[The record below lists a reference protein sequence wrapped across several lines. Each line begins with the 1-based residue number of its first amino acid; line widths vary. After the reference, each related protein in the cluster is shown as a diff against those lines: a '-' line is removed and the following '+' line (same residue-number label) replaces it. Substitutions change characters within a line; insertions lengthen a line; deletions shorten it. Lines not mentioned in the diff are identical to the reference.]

1 MPPFFAPFGHS
12 LLLCGRDESRPHST
26 SLVPLSPAFFV
37 SLRWQNTLCMLSV
50 PNSDTTL
57 EACSLCPHQCG
68 ANRHAGVGRCGV
80 SAQPVVASV
89 CLHRGEE
96 PPISGSVGICNVFFA
111 GCNLRCAFC
120 QNHQI
125 SRHGAAQPS
134 WLISYTAIANSI
146 EQCLQRGAT
155 AVGFVS
161 PSHQLAQMLRIVEE
175 LHRRGLHPRIVYN
188 SNGYDSPQMLR
199 LLEGV
204 VDVYLPD
211 FKYANNA
218 LALAF
223 SGVERYVETATAAL
237 AEMYRQK
244 GASLVLNDNGEAEF
258 GLIVRHL
265 VLPGQLDNSIAA
277 LRLLVERISPRLHVS
292 LMAQYYPPEGLSLPS
307 PLNRSLT
314 PQEYADV
321 LTEYNALGL
330 RGWAQELS
338 SAQTYRPNFDAE
350 APFGE

>member
-1 MPPFFAPFGHS
+1 MHIA
-12 LLLCGRDESRPHST
+12 RT
-26 SLVPLSPAFFV
+26 SLPTFFVPLRLQTPY
-37 SLRWQNTLCMLSV
+37 CMSHL
-50 PNSDTTL
+50 PNLDSTL
-57 EACSLCPHQCG
+57 EHCTVCPHQCG
-68 ANRHAGVGRCGV
+68 ANRHVGVGRCGV

-96 PPISGSVGICNVFFA
+96 PPISGAVGICNVFFA

-125 SRHGAAQPS
+125 SRCGTVQPH
-134 WLISYTAIANSI
+134 WLTTYSDIANSI
-146 EQCLQRGAT
+146 ETCLRQGAT

-161 PSHQLAQMLRIVEE
+161 PSHQVAQMLRIVAE

-188 SNGYDSPQMLR
+188 SNGYDSPQTLR

-211 FKYANNA
+211 FKYADNAVA
-218 LALAF
+218 LAC

-244 GASLVLNDNGEAEF
+244 GASLVLNDNDEAKF

-265 VLPGQLDNSIAA
+265 VLPGHIDNSIAA
-277 LRLLVERISPRLHVS
+277 LRLLAERISPRLHVS
-292 LMAQYYPPEGLSLPS
+292 LMAQYYPPDGLSLGGDLAR
-307 PLNRSLT
+307 PLREN
-314 PQEYADV
+314 EYAAV
-321 LTEYNALGL
+321 LAEYNAMGL
-330 RGWAQELS
+330 RGWAQELC
-338 SAQTYRPNFDAE
+338 SAQHYRPNFE
-350 APFGE
+350 SERPFNT